1 MFTPKVS
8 YTYLLTES
16 RELMQNVDDNSTGG
30 GSIEFVGSW
39 SSFGGFPSGHIVIN
53 TMERGA
59 FVVKVQN
66 ALP

>member
-1 MFTPKVS
+1 MRN
-8 YTYLLTES
+8 L
-16 RELMQNVDDNSTGG
+16 DDNKTGG